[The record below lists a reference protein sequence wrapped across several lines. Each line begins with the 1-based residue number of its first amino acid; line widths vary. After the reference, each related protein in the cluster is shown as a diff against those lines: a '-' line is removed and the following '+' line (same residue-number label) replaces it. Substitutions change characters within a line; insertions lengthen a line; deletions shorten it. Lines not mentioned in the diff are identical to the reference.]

1 MFEAVQT
8 LNCNSSKT
16 SSIGLHNEQ
25 GCLIAIDAGKAAVV
39 AEYFEQQLTRDEVPL
54 ELASPFTC
62 DEIGAAAR
70 SLKNGRANGPDGIPN
85 ELLKYSSNS
94 VHKRFASIINRS
106 FETNSYLDPIGRAN
120 VIPLPKPNKPIS
132 LVINLQP
139 LTQSNTVRKSY
150 PWQH

>member
-1 MFEAVQT
+1 MKQCE
-8 LNCNSSKT
+8 NSTTAESKSS
-16 SSIGLHNEQ
+16 SSIGVYNEQ
-25 GCLIAIDAGKAAVV
+25 GCLIATDAGKAAVV
-39 AEYFEQQLTRDEVPL
+39 AEYPGQQLTRH
-54 ELASPFTC
+54 
-62 DEIGAAAR
+62 EIGAAAAR